1 METQQQNDHLVLI
14 EGKAACG
21 KSGSL
26 MNLPNPERVAYLN
39 CESGKKLPF
48 PAKFKQVT
56 VTDPMQVPA
65 TIDSLKGNPNVDII
79 VIDSL
84 SFLMQMYESDY
95 VLNSA
100 NTQKAWGDYAQF
112 FINMMQKQVASSDK
126 TIIFT
131 SHVGDAY
138 NESEMI
144 TETKAVVKGSLNK
157 VGLEAYFSCVI
168 AAKKIKVKD
177 LKPYATDNNKLLTIT
192 PQDEMLGFKYVFQTQ
207 LTKDTV
213 NEKIRGPMG
222 MWHFDE
228 TFINADVHLVLER
241 LKQYYGS

>member
-1 METQQQNDHLVLI
+1 MDTQQNDHLVLI
-14 EGKAACG
+14 EGRAACG

-26 MNLPNPERVAYLN
+26 MNLENPTRVAYLN

-48 PAKFKQVT
+48 PDKFKKVT
-56 VTDPMQVPA
+56 VTDPLQVPS
-65 TIDSLKGNPNVDII
+65 TIESLNGNPNIDTI
-79 VIDSL
+79 VVDSL

-95 VLNSA
+95 VINSA
-100 NTQKAWGDYAQF
+100 NTQKAWQDYSQF
-112 FINMMQKQVASSDK
+112 FINMMQKSVAKSDK

-131 SHVGDAY
+131 SHVGDHF
-138 NESEMI
+138 NDSEMI
-144 TETKAVVKGSLNK
+144 TETKALVKGSLAK
-157 VGLEAYFSCVI
+157 MGLEAYFSCVV
-168 AAKKIKVKD
+168 AAKKVKIKD
-177 LKPYATDNNKLLTIT
+177 LKPYLTDNNKLLTIT
-192 PQDEMLGFKYVFQTQ
+192 PQEEAVGIKYVFQTQ

-228 TFINADVHLVLER
+228 TFINADANLVLGR